1 MTLKSSK
8 NRTSVRFFGMW
19 KWAVAG
25 IVIALILNL
34 LVLSTYTVT
43 SNSMAPT
50 IRTNDHILISKLH
63 RFAAPQRGDIVVFD
77 GIDTFTN
84 QHEDFVKRV
93 IAIEGDR
100 IKCCTVDG
108 KLILNGKNLDEP
120 YLTTTRASDIE
131 FDVTVQKGRIWVM
144 GDNREHSSDS
154 RDLLG
159 APGGGTIATD
169 KILGRVVLSY
179 WPTARIGLAN

>member
-25 IVIALILNL
+25 IALASIFHF
-34 LVLSTYTVT
+34 LVFATYTVT
-43 SNSMAPT
+43 SNSMSPT
-50 IRTNDHILISKLH
+50 IKTSDHILISKLH
-63 RFAAPQRGDIVVFD
+63 RFSNPQRGEIVVFD

-93 IAIEGDR
+93 IAISGDN
-100 IKCCTVDG
+100 IKCCSAGG
-108 KLILNGKNLDEP
+108 KLILNGKPLDEP
-120 YLTTTRASDIE
+120 YIKSRKASDIE
-131 FDVTVQKGRIWVM
+131 FDVTVPDGRMWVM

-159 APGGGTIATD
+159 VPGGGTIATD
-169 KILGRVVLSY
+169 KVLGRVVLTY
-179 WPTARIGLAN
+179 WPTARIGQVD